1 MINLKKI
8 LTIVFCI
15 VLNLNMNATTPA
27 QKLIKR
33 LQKLQL
39 KGIMIGH
46 QDDPV
51 YGHSWK
57 WERGR
62 SDIKEVCGDYP
73 AVMGFDLGKKE
84 LGWDKNLDAVPFDRM
99 REEIIAQY
107 ERGGII
113 TLSWHPDNPVTLKTA
128 WDFSGDAVK
137 AVLPGGEQNNRFNCW
152 LYNIASFIKS
162 LKTAGGKSVP
172 VIFRPWHEMGGGWF
186 WWGAKAAEEYKQLFI
201 YTHDQLEKKYHCN
214 NIVWSYSPNGG
225 CDDYMKYYP
234 GDEYVDMLGIDIY
247 EFDKDNA
254 KYTELTKSSLAEIS
268 AIAEKHNKIMAYT
281 ETGCQQLP
289 YSDWFTTVLWPAIE
303 DFKMSYVLFWR
314 NAWDQPKETY
324 MASPGQPTEEDFKLL
339 FNEKKSLFVND
350 IKDVK

>member
-107 ERGGII
+107 ERGGIV

-137 AVLPGGEQNNRFNCW
+137 AVLPGGEQNKRFNCW

-162 LKTAGGKSVP
+162 LKTANGKSVP

-186 WWGAKAAEEYKQLFI
+186 WWGAKAADEYKQLFI
-201 YTHDQLEKKYHCN
+201 YTHDQLEKK
-214 NIVWSYSPNGG
+214 I
-225 CDDYMKYYP
+225 
-234 GDEYVDMLGIDIY
+234 
-247 EFDKDNA
+247 
-254 KYTELTKSSLAEIS
+254 SL
-268 AIAEKHNKIMAYT
+268 
-281 ETGCQQLP
+281 Q
-289 YSDWFTTVLWPAIE
+289 
-303 DFKMSYVLFWR
+303 
-314 NAWDQPKETY
+314 
-324 MASPGQPTEEDFKLL
+324 
-339 FNEKKSLFVND
+339 
-350 IKDVK
+350 

>member
-1 MINLKKI
+1 MINLKNI

-113 TLSWHPDNPVTLKTA
+113 TLSWHPDNPVTLK
-128 WDFSGDAVK
+128 
-137 AVLPGGEQNNRFNCW
+137 
-152 LYNIASFIKS
+152 
-162 LKTAGGKSVP
+162 
-172 VIFRPWHEMGGGWF
+172 RPF
-186 WWGAKAAEEYKQLFI
+186 F
-201 YTHDQLEKKYHCN
+201 LE
-214 NIVWSYSPNGG
+214 
-225 CDDYMKYYP
+225 
-234 GDEYVDMLGIDIY
+234 
-247 EFDKDNA
+247 A
-254 KYTELTKSSLAEIS
+254 
-268 AIAEKHNKIMAYT
+268 NKIIDLIV
-281 ETGCQQLP
+281 G
-289 YSDWFTTVLWPAIE
+289 FII
-303 DFKMSYVLFWR
+303 
-314 NAWDQPKETY
+314 
-324 MASPGQPTEEDFKLL
+324 LL
-339 FNEKKSLFVND
+339 HS
-350 IKDVK
+350 